1 MLSIKIKLLLRRCAI
16 HIIGMFYSGLVCSV
30 AQAKTISIQL
40 ITEHYPPY
48 QIVSPSGDITGVR
61 AEFVK
66 RAIKHTDLSVSE
78 VVMPWA
84 RAYYTVLNN
93 RNTCIYSM
101 MRLPFRENKFIWI
114 AEIGETTGNLYAS
127 KALQNEIKI
136 NSLVDA
142 KKYIIAVQRNDL
154 VVELLKRNGFEMQQH
169 MMEVT
174 DWKQSIQLVIHGR
187 ADLVVSNKEI
197 LSYYLNELNMPD
209 DTLVPVFTIPAIESA
224 KHYLACNLNSEP
236 DAVLQLKQAIAAVQS
251 QQSIHETKYLST
263 QKQ

>member
-1 MLSIKIKLLLRRCAI
+1 MLSFNIKSWLRRRSIEILGIACV
-16 HIIGMFYSGLVCSV
+16 GLACGVV
-30 AQAKTISIQL
+30 QADTIAIQL

-48 QIVSPSGDITGVR
+48 QIVSPSGEITGVR
-61 AEFVK
+61 AAFVK
-66 RAIKHTDLSVSE
+66 RAIKHSALSISE

-93 RNTCIYSM
+93 RNTCVYSM

-127 KALQNEIKI
+127 KALQNEIKV

-142 KKYIIAVQRNDL
+142 KKYVIAVQRNDL
-154 VVELLKRNGFEMQQH
+154 VVEVLKQNGFEMQQH

-197 LSYYLNELNMPD
+197 MDYYLNELNMPE
-209 DTLVPVFTIPAIESA
+209 DTLIPVFTVPAIESA
-224 KHYLACNLNSEP
+224 KHYLACNLNSDP
-236 DAVLQLKQAIAAVQS
+236 DAVLLLKQAFSALQS
-251 QQSIHETKYLST
+251 QQSIHEIKYLST